1 MPMGMKAS
9 AVAYPIQ
16 GLIKY
21 HGLRDFDQRLPYHDS
36 ISVCTAPTR
45 THTTVEF
52 REGGQDEAAIDGRRV
67 EGRELE
73 RVLRVVDALRKHA
86 GTTRTLRMSSASNF
100 PKYVGLG
107 SSASGFAALA
117 VACNQALGLR
127 LDPTAISEFARLG
140 AGSATRAVTGGFSEW
155 VTEGSRSFGR
165 QLAGPDDVAWRTLAV
180 VARHDVPTEGVHREA
195 MGSPFFQARLEYLP
209 GMLDK
214 MRRALRERNA
224 VRVMELAEIDTMNL
238 HAITLTMPQ
247 SLLAWR
253 GLTVEVMHAVRGLRK
268 KEKLPV
274 YFSIDTGAT
283 VYVNTLPEHEE
294 LVRRALEPV
303 AQGAEI
309 LRLGVGSPAS
319 AVPEHLF

>member
-1 MPMGMKAS
+1 LKAS

-21 HGLRDFDQRLPYHDS
+21 HGLKDFDLRLPYHDS

-52 REGGQDEAAIDGRRV
+52 GAPEDSVTIDGKAV
-67 EGRELE
+67 EGREKE
-73 RVLRVVDALRKHA
+73 RVMRVVDAMRGRAHVD
-86 GTTRTLRMSSASNF
+86 RRVRMVSQSNF

-117 VACNQALGLR
+117 TACNSALRLGL
-127 LDPTAISEFARLG
+127 DAAAVSEFARLG
-140 AGSATRAVTGGFSEW
+140 AGSATRGVAGGFAEW
-155 VTEGSRSFGR
+155 VTEASRSFGR
-165 QLAGPDDVAWRTLAV
+165 MLVGPGEMPWVTLAV

-195 MGSPFFQARLEYLP
+195 MASPFFQARLAYLP
-209 GMLDK
+209 AMLEK
-214 MRRALRERNA
+214 MRRALAKKDA
-224 VRVMELAEIDTMNL
+224 VKVMELAETDTLNL
-238 HAITLTMPQ
+238 HAITLTMPH

-253 GLTVEVMHAVRGLRK
+253 GLTVETMHAVRRLRTERK
-268 KEKLPV
+268 VPV

-294 LVRRALEPV
+294 EVRPVLEKAAP
-303 AQGAEI
+303 GAEI
-309 LRLGVGSPAS
+309 LRLEVGPPA
-319 AVPEHLF
+319 AATTEHLF